1 MSGQPEAMQQIADQ
15 VRDALSTADLDA
27 YAHLL
32 DPGVR
37 WGPPGDRSSGCQT
50 RQEVLSWYQR
60 GYAAGVRAEVTET
73 IVCGDR
79 ILVGLRVTGR
89 DDGGDRWQVLTV
101 RDGLV
106 VDIAGYEER
115 AEAAASA
122 GLADR

>member
-1 MSGQPEAMQQIADQ
+1 VSGQPEAMQLIADQ
-15 VRDALSTADLDA
+15 VRDALGTADLAA

-37 WGPPGDRSSGCQT
+37 WGPPGDQSSGCHSS
-50 RQEVLSWYQR
+50 REVMSWYQR
-60 GYAAGVRAEVTET
+60 GYEAGMRAEVTET

-89 DDGGDRWQVLTV
+89 DESGDRWQILTV

-106 VDIAGYEER
+106 VDITGYDER